1 MATITALIPGAGPE
15 GRVTVIVDGLEA
27 AVVPIEAL
35 AALGLSVGRQYDD
48 VAVRVAEAAA
58 DMRAYD
64 RALALLAHRGRSR
77 EELRRSLIRKGESA
91 PAVESAL
98 ERLVQAGLLD
108 DASYARSYSRSKVL
122 GPGHSRR
129 RLRQELARRGVDR
142 EVADDAIEDVLT
154 DEAVDEEAIIERVAR
169 RKLRALARLDA
180 ETRDRRL
187 WAFLARRGYE
197 PDDIRRAIAK
207 VTGEPLGDV
216 PGNDASNAEEGAD
229 ES

>member
-1 MATITALIPGAGPE
+1 MATITALVPSVRPE
-15 GRVTVIVDGLEA
+15 GRVSVMVDGVEA
-27 AVVPIEAL
+27 AVVPVEAIGE
-35 AALGLSVGRQYDD
+35 LGLSIGREFDD
-48 VAVRVAEAAA
+48 IAVRVADAAA
-58 DMRAYD
+58 EMRAYD

-77 EELRRSLIRKGESA
+77 EELRRSLLRKGEPAS
-91 PAVESAL
+91 AVESAL
-98 ERLVQAGLLD
+98 ERLVRAGLLD

-142 EVADDAIEDVLT
+142 EIADDAIEDVLT
-154 DEAVDEEAIIERVAR
+154 DESVDEEAIIERVAR
-169 RKLRALARLDA
+169 RKLRALARVDA

-207 VTGEPLGDV
+207 VTGDPV
-216 PGNDASNAEEGAD
+216 SNAPDDDELSAEND